1 MPLGRA
7 EILRHQVGGEAAELL
22 RDGIGAGK
30 DTQHPRRGLGLGDV
44 DAGDAGMGVRREH
57 RHAMALPGQAD
68 VIDIAPLPEQEAL
81 VLDPPHSLSDAEL
94 GHIRPPLFT
103 M

>member
-1 MPLGRA
+1 
-7 EILRHQVGGEAAELL
+7 
-22 RDGIGAGK
+22 
-30 DTQHPRRGLGLGDV
+30 
-44 DAGDAGMGVRREH
+44 
-57 RHAMALPGQAD
+57 MALPGQAD

-81 VLDPPHSLSDAEL
+81 VLDPAHRLSDAEL